1 MGATQCTENNSLET
15 GSSLLAVLAALAILA
30 AHIAAVLAAAATEH
44 GGVRGGRIVA
54 AILAARVLAVL
65 AGYILAILTGRHHLI
80 LMA

>member
-1 MGATQCTENNSLET
+1 MGATQCIENNSLET

-30 AHIAAVLAAAATEH
+30 AHIAVLAAAATEH